1 MNAQSIISS
10 FATLNENNEVVSFNF
25 ADFDALVSELVTERA
40 KIRKDNEE
48 AIKAEKE
55 AANEVLAKA
64 GKAYY
69 DALKVGEEFRYKT
82 YDGTEVLARKIE
94 PKSGN
99 SAACEVISGI
109 ECTQFNNKRYP
120 KFFQVIFGIEC
131 AKSNKRYP
139 KFYQVIVPTEE

>member
-40 KIRKDNEE
+40 KIRKDNKE
-48 AIKAEKE
+48 AIKAQKE
-55 AANEVLAKA
+55 ADNEVLAKV
-64 GKAYY
+64 GKDYY
-69 DALKVGEEFRYKT
+69 NALKVGEEFRYKT
-82 YDGTEVLARKIE
+82 ADGTEVLARKIE
-94 PKSGN
+94 TKSKSGN
-99 SAACEVISGI
+99 TAACEVIS
-109 ECTQFNNKRYP
+109 
-120 KFFQVIFGIEC
+120 GIEC